1 MSENMLAATGRAER
15 GKGPARR
22 LRANGLVPA
31 VVYGKAQAIS
41 IVLNAKEV
49 DTLLKKSRNKL
60 ITLNFE
66 KEGKKEGPEKL
77 VMIKEIQRHP
87 LKDYLI
93 HADLLEVAMDEKQRV
108 KVPLLFIG
116 TPKGVKLGGV
126 LNYVHRELEVECL
139 PAHIPDG
146 IEVDISELDEG
157 QNIHVSDLKLKA
169 ELKCLSNPRDV
180 LVAVIKPEVEKT
192 EPVAVAAEGAAAEGA
207 AAEGAAAAA
216 KPDEKEKTKEK
227 SK

>member
-1 MSENMLAATGRAER
+1 MSENMLAATGRVET

-41 IVLNAKEV
+41 ITLNAKEV

-66 KEGKKEGPEKL
+66 KEGKKEGLERL
-77 VMIKEIQRHP
+77 VMIKDIQRHP

-93 HADLLEVAMDEKQRV
+93 HADLLEVSMDEKQRL
-108 KVPLLFIG
+108 KIPLLFIG

-180 LVAVIKPEVEKT
+180 LVAVVKPEVEKAT
-192 EPVAVAAEGAAAEGA
+192 PVAAEGAGAEGA

>member
-1 MSENMLAATGRAER
+1 MSENMLAATGRVET

-41 IVLNAKEV
+41 ITLNAKEV

-66 KEGKKEGPEKL
+66 KEGKKEGPGKL
-77 VMIKEIQRHP
+77 VLIKDIQRHP
-87 LKDYLI
+87 FKDYLI
-93 HADLLEVAMDEKQRV
+93 HADLLEVSMDEKQRV
-108 KVPLLFIG
+108 KIPLLFIG
-116 TPKGVKLGGV
+116 TPKGVKLGGI

-157 QNIHVSDLKLKA
+157 QNIHVSDLRLKA

-180 LVAVIKPEVEKT
+180 LVAVVKPEVEKAT
-192 EPVAVAAEGAAAEGA
+192 PVAAEGVAAEGAAAEG
-207 AAEGAAAAA
+207 AAA